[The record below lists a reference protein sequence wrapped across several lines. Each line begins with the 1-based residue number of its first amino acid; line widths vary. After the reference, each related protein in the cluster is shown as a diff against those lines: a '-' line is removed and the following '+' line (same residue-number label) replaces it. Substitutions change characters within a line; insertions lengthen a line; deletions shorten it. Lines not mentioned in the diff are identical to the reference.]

1 MELRHLRYFVA
12 VAEQR
17 SFLRAARHLRV
28 AQPALSRQIRDLES
42 KLGVTLFRRLPRGV
56 VLTGSGEAFLIEAR
70 RTLEMAANAIAT
82 ARRAEQQG
90 TAVLHFAY
98 GSEMGIY
105 APLIADLVA
114 AFRRAH
120 PEFQLRISNW
130 KQTELLD
137 SVRAGDTD
145 VAATFLLKWPISEF
159 ESYRLHES
167 EINGVLLGA
176 VHPLAAKRSVQL
188 RDLQDYTFLSRS
200 ITHWPES
207 YRRILLALKE
217 RGLVPREE
225 TTGST
230 PSSDSVELAAGHAW
244 SLANEEIAAPL
255 LASTNSVVFRRFT
268 DAPIPA
274 WLALIWQPNA
284 PERVRRL
291 LDVAR
296 SLYPEEALGKRSLG
310 GQQSHGGERRTEA
323 VVDIHHRDPSRT
335 AVEHGQERREPAE
348 ARAITDAR
356 RYGDDGA
363 RYQTADN

>member
-28 AQPALSRQIRDLES
+28 AQPALSRQIRDLEA
-42 KLGVTLFRRLPRGV
+42 KLGVTLFRRMPRGV
-56 VLTGSGEAFLIEAR
+56 VLTSPGEAFLIEAR
-70 RTLEMAANAIAT
+70 RTLETAANAVAT
-82 ARRAEQQG
+82 ARRAEQAG
-90 TAVLHFAY
+90 TALLHFAF

-137 SVRAGDTD
+137 SVRAGETD
-145 VAATFLLKWPISEF
+145 IAATFLLKWPISDF

-176 VHPLAAKRSVQL
+176 VHPLAEKKSLQL

-207 YRRILLALKE
+207 YRRILLALRE
-217 RGLVPREE
+217 RGLVPHEE
-225 TTGST
+225 AARLTQSIE
-230 PSSDSVELAAGHAW
+230 SVELAAGHAW

-255 LASTNSVVFRRFT
+255 LATTKSIVFRPFS

-284 PERVRRL
+284 PGRVQRL

-296 SLYPEEALGKRSLG
+296 SLYPEEALKKRSLG
-310 GQQSHGGERRTEA
+310 GEQSHSGERRTEA

-348 ARAITDAR
+348 ARAITHAR
-356 RYGDDGA
+356 RHGDDGT
-363 RYQTADN
+363 RYQPADN